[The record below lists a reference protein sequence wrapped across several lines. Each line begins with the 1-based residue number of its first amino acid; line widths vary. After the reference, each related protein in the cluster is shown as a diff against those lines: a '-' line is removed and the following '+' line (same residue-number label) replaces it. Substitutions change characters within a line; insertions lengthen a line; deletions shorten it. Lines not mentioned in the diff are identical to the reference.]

1 MCSVILQCSVAELIL
16 EELLQFN
23 KSSHTEELNVL
34 VGKTGRNVNRSP
46 WTLNLKAKNVFPD

>member
-46 WTLNLKAKNVFPD
+46 